1 MHTRGQ
7 GCVAGVMRFVVVCC
21 VEGCFESVGRRTWMS
36 LNDAMSAWSIN
47 PAARRFSSRQAQ
59 SRVEV
64 RSSPSLD
71 AEVKACWKGSL

>member
-1 MHTRGQ
+1 
-7 GCVAGVMRFVVVCC
+7 
-21 VEGCFESVGRRTWMS
+21 MS

-71 AEVKACWKGSL
+71 ADVKACWKGSFCSAMASVEIVGKPILAVRLVSANRL